1 MNRIPLNHPCIYKH
15 HPAKGTGNHKK
26 ADSNYHAVVWRP
38 IGGVTDEQIK
48 LLYIQFRKDLGD
60 GQKRIAHRG
69 TFSIEGEGAERHVHI
84 ALILIDRA
92 ETWVT
97 SSRYKALLG
106 DKALMDGCSVNG
118 VKQPKKVALF
128 CCQPACNKMP
138 DYKQTT
144 WLAYPVKE
152 AAMNPD
158 FTPADYD
165 NGNTRRMGFVFD
177 GIDGIELKDARTRFE
192 TAIKTFWHSKLVRT
206 KYIYFNKSMNTL
218 ANEFFPIHCPD
229 IPWCPDNRAEVLA
242 RMYLHKSRFLKY
254 EFAANF
260 FKEKYII
267 ERLTFNA
274 EENDIHERV
283 VAAIQNTFDIVA
295 GKGKSKPRR
304 GRSAKDTES
313 IKMLQKQNTA
323 LEIEKQEWT
332 VKEKELTQENERQ
345 KSMIHKLKENRIK
358 FDTEHK
364 TLEQT
369 LEVLTSELAFCIN
382 RGLPVDVKTTYLR
395 HPVFKEMDFMIQ
407 MHHRN
412 NNKNSRQKWE
422 SGVIEK
428 WREKE
433 ELSKQ
438 QRKQAAI
445 PVEPPRPKK
454 RQRVIHS
461 CDACNDCSVENR
473 MTCDNN
479 V

>member
-1 MNRIPLNHPCIYKH
+1 MSRLPLNHPCIYKH
-15 HPAKGTGNHKK
+15 HPEKNTGYHHKK
-26 ADSNYHAVVWRP
+26 DSNYHAVVWRP

-69 TFSIEGEGAERHVHI
+69 TFSIEGEGAARHVHI
-84 ALILIDRA
+84 ALILIGRA

-295 GKGKSKPRR
+295 GKGKNKPRR
-304 GRSAKDTES
+304 GRSAKDTELINDYKWK
-313 IKMLQKQNTA
+313 IKSMQEDINKLDEKCEQKTYTKCAHCNHVGWFNNRLCLSDCKSSRTIIKLQADNK
-323 LEIEKQEWT
+323 LL
-332 VKEKELTQENERQ
+332 KEQLKVYENE
-345 KSMIHKLKENRIK
+345 
-358 FDTEHK
+358 TE
-364 TLEQT
+364 
-369 LEVLTSELAFCIN
+369 
-382 RGLPVDVKTTYLR
+382 LP
-395 HPVFKEMDFMIQ
+395 P
-407 MHHRN
+407 N
-412 NNKNSRQKWE
+412 
-422 SGVIEK
+422 
-428 WREKE
+428 
-433 ELSKQ
+433 
-438 QRKQAAI
+438 A
-445 PVEPPRPKK
+445 K
-454 RQRVIHS
+454 RQRT
-461 CDACNDCSVENR
+461 E
-473 MTCDNN
+473 
-479 V
+479 